1 MTAFRARA
9 VGCLLATVAL
19 TGCTGPAA
27 RDADGT
33 LDVVTTSYPL
43 QWVTEQVAG
52 PEVAVT
58 DLVPPGGDTHGFEP
72 TPAQVV
78 ELAEADL
85 VVHLSGGLQPGVDA
99 ALDQQ
104 PPGRLVDVAPVADL
118 AGDPHFWL
126 DPLRLAIVARDVGAA
141 LAELDAGAADDVEA
155 RVAAVEATL
164 TDLDQQYVTALA
176 PCRGATLVTGHEAY
190 GYLAERYA
198 VRQVGIAGIDPAV
211 EPTPARL
218 RDVAE
223 TVQESGVRTV
233 FFDAAA
239 SRATASALA
248 DDLGVVTDVLHPVER
263 VAADEDYL
271 GLMRQNLAALQR
283 GLVCDDR

>member
-1 MTAFRARA
+1 MTARRARA
-9 VGCLLATVAL
+9 VVCVLATAAL
-19 TGCTGPAA
+19 AGCTGPAA
-27 RDADGT
+27 RDADGPV
-33 LDVVTTSYPL
+33 DVVATSYPL
-43 QWVTEQVAG
+43 RWVAEQVAG
-52 PEVAVT
+52 PGVAVT
-58 DLVPPGGDTHGFEP
+58 GLVPPGGDTHGFEP

-78 ELAEADL
+78 ALTEADL

-104 PPGRLVDVAPVADL
+104 PPGRLVDATPVADL

-126 DPLRLAIVARDVGAA
+126 DPLRLAAVARDVGAA
-141 LAELDAGAADDVEA
+141 LAELDAAGADDVEA
-155 RVAAVEATL
+155 RVAEVEATL
-164 TDLDQQYVTALA
+164 TDLDQEYATALA

-190 GYLAERYA
+190 GYLAERHA

-223 TVQESGVRTV
+223 TVQETGVRTV

-239 SRATASALA
+239 SSATAAALA
-248 DDLGVVTDVLHPVER
+248 GDLGVATDVLHPVER
-263 VAADEDYL
+263 VAEDQDYL
-271 GLMRQNLAALQR
+271 GLMRENLTALRR
-283 GLVCDDR
+283 GLVCDGG